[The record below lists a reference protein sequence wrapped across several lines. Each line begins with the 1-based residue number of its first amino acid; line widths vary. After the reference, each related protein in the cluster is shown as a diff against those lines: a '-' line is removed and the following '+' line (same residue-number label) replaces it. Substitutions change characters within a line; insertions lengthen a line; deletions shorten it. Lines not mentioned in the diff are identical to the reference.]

1 MTLTPVQER
10 ALRDLMAGDGRDRP
24 LFPPDLAGRLR
35 AELEERLAPAVA
47 TLRDGEQLW
56 VTKHRLAELHSRC
69 EGLFL
74 ANHLGEGEFGFSTRL
89 AVGMLVHRSV
99 QVGVYRPR
107 LDEADLVDAALGQ
120 LVRDDPRFADFVGS
134 LDHADRA
141 EMEAEAVRQTLLF
154 RSTFPPFERSWT
166 PAVEVPLSAEAA
178 GGRVVLRARPDIM
191 LGSTDP
197 DDPMRARRLLLELKT
212 GADIPEHDEDL
223 RFYALVAALR
233 FGVPPFRVA
242 TVHLERGTWRAYD
255 VNEDLLRS
263 AARRVGDAYVR
274 AAALF
279 AGEDPRLR
287 PGVWCGWCP
296 RGLTCPASSLRA
308 TPD

>member
-24 LFPPDLAGRLR
+24 VFPPELAGRLR
-35 AELEERLAPAVA
+35 VELEARLAPAVA
-47 TLRDGEQLW
+47 ALREGEQLW

-74 ANHLGEGEFGFSTRL
+74 AHHLGEGEFGFSTRL
-89 AVGMLVHRSV
+89 AVGMLVHRAV
-99 QVGVYRPR
+99 QVGVYRKQ
-107 LDEADLVDAALGQ
+107 LDEADLVEAALSQ
-120 LVRDDPRFADFVGS
+120 LVRDDTRFADFVAS
-134 LDHADRA
+134 LDQADRA
-141 EMEAEAVRQTLLF
+141 EVEAEAIRQTLLF
-154 RSTFPPFERSWT
+154 RATFPPFEPSWT
-166 PAVEVPLSAEAA
+166 PAVEVPLSAEVAE
-178 GGRVVLRARPDIM
+178 GRIVLRARPDIM

-223 RFYALVAALR
+223 RFYALVATLR

-263 AARRVGDAYVR
+263 AVRRTGDAYVR

-279 AGEDPRLR
+279 GGEEPRLR
-287 PGVWCGWCP
+287 AGVWCGWCP
-296 RGLTCPASSLRA
+296 RGLTCPASALRA
-308 TPD
+308 TGD